1 MSYAIIRNSKY
12 TRANLMGIYRHNER
26 KNTSYTNKNIRH
38 DKTKDNYSF
47 KSCDTNYLRKFDE
60 IRKTQNLKGYL
71 KKNSNVLCEY
81 VITSDKEFFKTIGEE
96 ETKRYFETAYKFV
109 ASYKNLGEQYIIS
122 ANVHMDEETPHM
134 HITFIP
140 VIHELNKKSGKTEDK
155 ISCSEFW
162 KGKDSYRILQ
172 DNFYKYMV
180 RAGFYLDRGRE
191 RENEHIPI
199 EKLKKVTNYEMQEM
213 FKESNQLEQE
223 VESNNIVTIKE
234 HYRLVLKKYNTLAK
248 RYTKVKN
255 IVDNTLY
262 KAKQIEQE
270 NRRLNQEMNYL
281 EREKTKLEEYINN
294 VFEVVKV
301 LFDFPVDRLK
311 RIIDNFIKD
320 R

>member
-12 TRANLMGIYRHNER
+12 TRSNLMGIYRHNER
-26 KNTSYTNKNIRH
+26 KNTSYTNKNIKH

-47 KSCDTNYLRKFDE
+47 KSCDMNYLRKFDE

-81 VITSDKEFFKTIGEE
+81 VITSDKEFFNTIGEK

-109 ASYKNLGEQYIIS
+109 ANYKNLGEQYIIS

-140 VIHELNKKSGKTEDK
+140 VIHELNKESGKVEDK

-162 KGKDSYRILQ
+162 KGKDSYRLLQ
-172 DNFYKYMV
+172 DNFYKYMI

-199 EKLKKVTNYEMQEM
+199 EKLKKVTNFEMQKM

-255 IVDNTLY
+255 IVDDTLY
-262 KAKQIEQE
+262 KTEQVEQE
-270 NRRLNQEMNYL
+270 NKRLKQEVNYL
-281 EREKTKLEEYINN
+281 ENEKSRLEKYLDST
-294 VFEVVKV
+294 FEVVKN
-301 LFDFPVDRLK
+301 LFNFPINSLK
-311 RIIDNFIKD
+311 RIIENFTRDK
-320 R
+320 

>member
-12 TRANLMGIYRHNER
+12 TRSNLMGIYRHNER
-26 KNTSYTNKNIRH
+26 KNTSYTNKNIKH
-38 DKTKDNYSF
+38 DKTKDNYSI

-60 IRKTQNLKGYL
+60 IRETQNLKGYL

-81 VITSDKEFFKTIGEE
+81 VITSDKEFFKTIGED

-109 ASYKNLGEQYIIS
+109 ANYKDLGEQYIIS

-140 VIHELNKKSGKTEDK
+140 VIHELNKESGKVEDK

-162 KGKDSYRILQ
+162 KGRDSYKILQ
-172 DNFYKYMV
+172 DNFYKYMIKS
-180 RAGFYLDRGRE
+180 GFYLERGRSN
-191 RENEHIPI
+191 RDNIPV
-199 EKLKKVTNYEMQEM
+199 KKFKEVTNYEMQEM
-213 FKESNQLEQE
+213 FKESNQTEQE

-234 HYRLVLKKYNTLAK
+234 HYRLVLGKYNKLAK

-255 IVDNTLY
+255 IVDDTLY
-262 KAKQIEQE
+262 KAEQVEQE
-270 NRRLNQEMNYL
+270 NRNLKQEINYL
-281 EREKTKLEEYINN
+281 EQEKSKLEEYIENT
-294 VFEVVKV
+294 FEVVKH
-301 LFDFPVDRLK
+301 LFNFPIDSLK

>member
-1 MSYAIIRNSKY
+1 
-12 TRANLMGIYRHNER
+12 
-26 KNTSYTNKNIRH
+26 
-38 DKTKDNYSF
+38 
-47 KSCDTNYLRKFDE
+47 
-60 IRKTQNLKGYL
+60 
-71 KKNSNVLCEY
+71 
-81 VITSDKEFFKTIGEE
+81 
-96 ETKRYFETAYKFV
+96 
-109 ASYKNLGEQYIIS
+109 
-122 ANVHMDEETPHM
+122 M

-140 VIHELNKKSGKTEDK
+140 VIHELNKESGKIEDK

-199 EKLKKVTNYEMQEM
+199 EKLKKVTNFEMQEM
-213 FKESNQLEQE
+213 YKESNQLEQE

-248 RYTKVKN
+248 RYTRVKN
-255 IVDNTLY
+255 IVDDTLY
-262 KAKQIEQE
+262 KAEQVEQE
-270 NRRLNQEMNYL
+270 NRRLNQEINYL
-281 EREKTKLEEYINN
+281 EREKTKLEEYLDNT
-294 VFEVVKV
+294 FEVVKH
-301 LFDFPVDRLK
+301 LFNFPIDSLK